1 MFLAGAPIR
10 SRIRDLVPNET
21 KVPKWSQKVPI
32 LPPSPNFLILPS
44 DAAEKRRHIAVSHCC
59 ALFRHTQCIM
69 CMYFM
74 LSGPLLPTDHQKYFE
89 MENVA
94 TTHCFA
100 LFARFLHFHENN
112 DLKVPERSKNGPK
125 KVPILSQRPKF
136 CLCSDFS
143 RQVPNPK
150 SYIGAPAFAIP
161 PPPPPA
167 ADVICE
173 QPLISKLILLS

>member
-1 MFLAGAPIR
+1 MG
-10 SRIRDLVPNET
+10 
-21 KVPKWSQKVPI
+21 PKCQNGPKKVPI
-32 LPPSPNFLILPS
+32 LPPSPKFLILPS

-59 ALFRHTQCIM
+59 ALIRHTQCIM

-74 LSGPLLPTDHQKYFE
+74 LSGPLLPTDHQIYFE

-94 TTHCFA
+94 TTHFFA

-150 SYIGAPAFAIP
+150 SYIVAPGFGEIT
-161 PPPPPA
+161 
-167 ADVICE
+167 
-173 QPLISKLILLS
+173 LFKSLLVKCRDLRALSHFGEMS